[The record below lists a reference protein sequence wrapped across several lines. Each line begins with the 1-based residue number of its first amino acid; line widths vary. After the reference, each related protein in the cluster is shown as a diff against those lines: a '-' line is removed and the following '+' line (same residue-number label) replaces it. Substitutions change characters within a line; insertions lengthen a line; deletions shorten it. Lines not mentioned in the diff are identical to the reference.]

1 MQHAECFI
9 VDGNPVLLN
18 GAAYKG
24 KSNSERLKW
33 FKGTNVKIFLE
44 PFDSSS
50 EQNRFELYW

>member
-1 MQHAECFI
+1 M

-50 EQNRFELYW
+50 EQNRFELYR